1 MKQVFLRISSVSLIF
16 FIFGCFSSNLYAG
29 WFDVDDSISV
39 PENKKPNPNT
49 PSVRYAATIRVT
61 GYVDGRSGMAPKKIG
76 ISTQRVSGII
86 GKELALD
93 CDVTNFVSSSIR
105 KRFDDAGF
113 QLVEGAGALF
123 ELNGVIKELT
133 YNVKNQDEVAI
144 SIETTLKEVATG
156 KVVWSG
162 VVAEKPSGR
171 FAGVSGNSKSDIANN
186 LRYEMGIVTQK
197 TVDAIS
203 ASLMASRPDLF
214 SLTPGTKA
222 IPGVTVLQATGAGS
236 SVPAAVLDRPVSVAA
251 VNGTLV
257 LNTKPARAK
266 VYLDGVYYGMSPLRA
281 EIEVGIREVS
291 VKVDGYKTATEK
303 VSVRKGDTTELEL
316 VLER

>member
-1 MKQVFLRISSVSLIF
+1 MKQVFLRTSSLSLIF

-29 WFDVDDSISV
+29 WFDVDDSISM
-39 PENKKPNPNT
+39 PENKKSDPNA
-49 PSVRYAATIRVT
+49 PSVKYAATIRVA
-61 GYVDGRSGMAPKKIG
+61 GYVDGRSGMTPKKIG
-76 ISTQRVSGII
+76 ISTQRVSGIA

-93 CDVTNFVSSSIR
+93 CDVTNFVSSSIK

-123 ELNGVIKELT
+123 ELSGVIKELT
-133 YNVKNQDEVAI
+133 YNVNARDELALA
-144 SIETTLKEVATG
+144 IETTLKEAATG

-162 VVAEKPSGR
+162 MVVEKKER
-171 FAGVSGNSKSDIANN
+171 FAGVSGNNKSDIANN

-214 SLTPGTKA
+214 NLTPGTKA
-222 IPGVTVLQATGAGS
+222 ISGVTVLQATGAGS
-236 SVPAAVLDRPVSVAA
+236 SVPAAALAKPMQVTA

-257 LNTKPARAK
+257 LNTKPSRAK

-291 VKVDGYKTATEK
+291 VKVGGYKTATEK

>member
-1 MKQVFLRISSVSLIF
+1 
-16 FIFGCFSSNLYAG
+16 
-29 WFDVDDSISV
+29 
-39 PENKKPNPNT
+39 
-49 PSVRYAATIRVT
+49 
-61 GYVDGRSGMAPKKIG
+61 MASKKIG
-76 ISTQRVSGII
+76 ISTQRVSGIM

-93 CDVTNFVSSSIR
+93 CDVTDFVSSSIR

-113 QLVEGAGALF
+113 QLVEGASALF
-123 ELNGVIKELT
+123 ELSGVIKELT
-133 YNVKNQDEVAI
+133 YNVNARDELAFA
-144 SIETTLKEVATG
+144 IETTLKEAATG

-162 VVAEKPSGR
+162 VVVEKKEH

-186 LRYEMGIVTQK
+186 LRYEMGIVSQK

-214 SLTPGTKA
+214 NLTPGTKV
-222 IPGVTVLQATGAGS
+222 ISGVTVLQAAGGGAS
-236 SVPAAVLDRPVSVAA
+236 APAAALTKPVS

-257 LNTKPARAK
+257 LNTKPSRAK

-291 VKVDGYKTATEK
+291 VKADGYKTVAEK

>member
-1 MKQVFLRISSVSLIF
+1 MKLFLLRTSLAF
-16 FIFGCFSSNLYAG
+16 LFLGCFSANLYAG

-49 PSVRYAATIRVT
+49 PSVKYAATIRVA
-61 GYVDGRSGMAPKKIG
+61 GYVDARSDMAPKKIG
-76 ISTQRVSGII
+76 ISTQRVSGIT
-86 GKELALD
+86 GKELVLD
-93 CDVTNFVSSSIR
+93 RDVTDFVSGAV
-105 KRFDDAGF
+105 KTRFDDAGF
-113 QLVEGAGALF
+113 QVVDGASALF
-123 ELNGVIKELT
+123 ELSGIVKELT
-133 YNVKNQDEVAI
+133 YNVNARDEVALA
-144 SIETTLKEVATG
+144 IETTLKESATG

-162 VVAEKPSGR
+162 VVVEKKER
-171 FAGVSGNSKSDIANN
+171 FAGISGNGKNDIANN
-186 LRYEMGIVTQK
+186 LRYELGIVTQK

-214 SLTPGTKA
+214 NLTPGTKV
-222 IPGVTVLQATGAGS
+222 IPGVTVLQAAGGGAS
-236 SVPAAVLDRPVSVAA
+236 ASAVALTKPVS

-257 LNTKPARAK
+257 LNTKPVRAK

-281 EIEVGIREVS
+281 EMEPGIREVS
-291 VKVDGYKTATEK
+291 VKADGYKTAAEK

>member
-1 MKQVFLRISSVSLIF
+1 MKRVFLRNFLVSLAVVGF
-16 FIFGCFSSNLYAG
+16 FSANLYAG
-29 WFDVDDSISV
+29 WFDSDNFIQVVESQ
-39 PENKKPNPNT
+39 KPGANAPA
-49 PSVRYAATIRVT
+49 VKYAVTIRVA
-61 GYVDGRSGMAPKKIG
+61 GYTDARNGMTPKQIG
-76 ISTQRVSGII
+76 ISTQRISGIT

-93 CDVTNFVSSSIR
+93 RDVTEVVANSIK

-113 QLVEGAGALF
+113 QLVDSAALY
-123 ELNGVIKELT
+123 ELSGVVRELT

-171 FAGVSGNSKSDIANN
+171 FAGVSGNSKSDIANY
-186 LRYEMGIVTQK
+186 LHRELSIVTQK
-197 TVDAIS
+197 TSDAIS

-214 SLTPGTKA
+214 NLTPGTKA
-222 IPGVTVLQATGAGS
+222 IVGVTVFQAAGTS
-236 SVPAAVLDRPVSVAA
+236 PAAAGVALAKPVSAAA
-251 VNGTLV
+251 VNGTLA
-257 LNTKPARAK
+257 LNTKPTRAK

-281 EIEVGIREVS
+281 EIEVGIHEVS
-291 VKVDGYKTATEK
+291 VKHDGYKTAAEK